1 MVKGLPILKSEHDE
15 CKECALGK
23 QHREEFATHTNKRK
37 QEIIELVYIEV
48 CRLMKTISFGGAHY
62 FLIFI
67 DYRTRYS
74 WVYFIRKKSDSFEYF
89 KEFKNMVEKK
99 IGRNINILMSYQGG
113 EYTSGEFTRY
123 YKKNGIQQQF
133 IVPHTPQ
140 QSRVVER
147 KNKTLVECA

>member
-1 MVKGLPILKSEHDE
+1 VYNVVCGPLQTR
-15 CKECALGK
+15 ALGGEY
-23 QHREEFATHTNKRK
+23 H
-37 QEIIELVYIEV
+37 
-48 CRLMKTISFGGAHY
+48 

-67 DYRTRYS
+67 DDRTRYT
-74 WVYFIRKKSDSFEYF
+74 WVYFMRKKSDVFEYF

-140 QSRVVER
+140 QNGLDER
-147 KNKTLVECA
+147 KKNLG